1 MDFRKI
7 LVHLF
12 DWQKSMQSCKHNDL
26 IRNPPESRK
35 VRTKEVQIIYIQV
48 VSSELLNTAWKH
60 VE

>member
-12 DWQKSMQSCKHNDL
+12 DWQHSMQSCKHNDL